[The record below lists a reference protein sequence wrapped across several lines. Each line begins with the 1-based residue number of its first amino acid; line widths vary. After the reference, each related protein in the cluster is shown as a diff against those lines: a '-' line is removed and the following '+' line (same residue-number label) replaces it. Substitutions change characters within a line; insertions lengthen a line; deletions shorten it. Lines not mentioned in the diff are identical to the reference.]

1 MRKKPRRDIRDLS
14 RRLGVVDV
22 KDAPSKIFIVHES
35 SSKATWVALKSSG
48 FSQDPGYRTRAS
60 FANSTKERVNLEH
73 RQVSPRFY
81 LPNRRDGRFYTRE
94 FKHEPL
100 KRGGKP
106 DLKPLSGP
114 RSCSNCYCCFRLRS
128 NVFLIVTAE
137 FRLHL
142 SVVYDRVLIVES
154 CSWTGVLS

>member
-73 RQVSPRFY
+73 WQVSPRFY

-128 NVFLIVTAE
+128 NVFLIVASE

-142 SVVYDRVLIVES
+142 SVVYDPVLIVES
-154 CSWTGVLS
+154 CS